1 MHKTTVNIEGADTS
15 LFHNAD
21 WSGDVVIQ
29 KADGSEVS
37 IPGGVLLE
45 LGRAVSALEVA
56 DMLKSGFEASFQKV
70 LARVSPGPGPI
81 PDVRTPRLKKEARA
95 RILQHLAGILKS
107 SVLMPDHGAWLR
119 RDATG
124 EKLTEDETKESLFEA
139 QSLSEEI
146 MSLITTRVGKL

>member
-1 MHKTTVNIEGADTS
+1 MHKTTVNIEGEDTS

-21 WSGDVVIQ
+21 WSGDVVVQ

-70 LARVSPGPGPI
+70 LARVSPGAGPLDI
-81 PDVRTPRLKKEARA
+81 RAPRLKKEARA
-95 RILQHLAGILKS
+95 RILQYLSGILKS

-119 RDATG
+119 RDAAG
-124 EKLTEDETKESLFEA
+124 EKLTDDEMKESLSEA
-139 QSLSEEI
+139 QSLSDEI
-146 MSLITTRVGKL
+146 LNLVTTRVGKL